1 MSDIPQFNSIQR
13 EFIHQ
18 ALKAEAPIAKIIDDL
33 MEIYSQFSVADRN
46 IKTTLSDRIT
56 KMKARMP
63 EPEKKP
69 EWQSRPHYLS
79 AQWRL
84 AYFRALLAE
93 TEDVSLKIRLLGE
106 IRKEVD
112 TIDNHTIEEEP
123 KRKEAY
129 EKKRMK
135 EIVPDTYDPQYL
147 ADEDAS
153 VMENMKHNNTPLPI
167 KAYEKIEENRYRR
180 KSDDVVV
187 DKEGT
192 PENVGKKTHIE
203 WITEQK
209 QKGLYI
215 YDQKFDAEV
224 IPSPLVLDKDHRDAY
239 DAACKKEWIFPMS
252 VIPKNAYKQITN
264 HGYGYDLYR
273 RCCDGVVVDK
283 LGIPFTRGEK
293 NHHMWLCEQEGIYNY
308 DLNDT
313 NKTQTIKSVLTK
325 EDTKKIK
332 HA

>member
-33 MEIYSQFSVADRN
+33 MEIYPQFSVADRN

-106 IRKEVD
+106 IRKEV
-112 TIDNHTIEEEP
+112 TIIDKHNKDEEP
-123 KRKEAY
+123 TRKKAYNNKRSKESDLYTWHDPNHLAY
-129 EKKRMK
+129 EDAMIMC
-135 EIVPDTYDPQYL
+135 EWFHPDT
-147 ADEDAS
+147 
-153 VMENMKHNNTPLPI
+153 NLPV
-167 KAYEKIEENRYRR
+167 KSYRKTGEGVYIR
-180 KSDDVVV
+180 KSDGVAFNRH
-187 DKEGT
+187 GT
-192 PENVGKKTHIE
+192 PVKVDEKTHKE
-203 WITEQK
+203 WIAEQN
-209 QKGLYI
+209 QKGIYI
-215 YDQKFDAEV
+215 YDPNVEAEV

-239 DAACKKEWIFPMS
+239 NNACRNGWIFKHSML
-252 VIPKNAYKQITN
+252 PKKAYRKIE
-264 HGYGYDLYR
+264 YSSYR
-273 RCCDGVVVDK
+273 RLCDGVVVDK

-325 EDTKKIK
+325 ENTKKIK